1 MNFNPQ
7 ISNLPIYEAGKPIE
21 LVIREF
27 GINPQNI
34 IKLASNENPLGCSP
48 LVLEAMKESIKSANL
63 YPDDSYYEP
72 KESLANLYNVSSKN
86 IVIGSVFAGVVFYV
100 FVFII
105 AWIE

>member
-21 LVIREF
+21 LVIRGF
-27 GINPQNI
+27 GINPKDI

-48 LVLEAMKESIKSANL
+48 LALEAMEKSIKSANL
-63 YPDDSYYEP
+63 YPDDSYYEL

-86 IVIGSVFAGVVFYV
+86 T
-100 FVFII
+100 
-105 AWIE
+105 EK

>member
-34 IKLASNENPLGCSP
+34 VKLASNENPLGCSP
-48 LVLEAMKESIKSANL
+48 LVLEAMKMDNDITAPCDGVVSFKVVKGANVET
-63 YPDDSYYEP
+63 DSV
-72 KESLANLYNVSSKN
+72 LA
-86 IVIGSVFAGVVFYV
+86 VIG
-100 FVFII
+100 
-105 AWIE
+105 